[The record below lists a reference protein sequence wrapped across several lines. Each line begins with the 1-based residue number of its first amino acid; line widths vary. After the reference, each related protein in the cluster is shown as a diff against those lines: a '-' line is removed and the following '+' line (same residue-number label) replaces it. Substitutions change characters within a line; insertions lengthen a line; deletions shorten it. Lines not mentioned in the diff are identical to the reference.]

1 MSLDGNILS
10 PLLIKDPHLLL
21 LLLPFRTR
29 GISLDLIKR
38 RLDKG
43 LYKRLDIFQEDVFA
57 CLDRARR
64 LSRTDS
70 QVFED
75 SIELQSFFIRNRD
88 ELCKSGEIL
97 SSPALS
103 YTGMHLSAAVEAVRQ
118 SKLLQEEQQEQE
130 ADAEVTSAACVAIS
144 NSESMT
150 IDQKVYSP
158 GDFVYY
164 ESPDK
169 KVPGVAYI
177 ERLWTTEENV
187 KMMFGN
193 VFLRPHETYHVTTRR
208 FLEQELFKSDVH
220 QAIPLSQVRNKCHV
234 LFIKDY
240 LRSSV
245 EGAAEKDVFVCE
257 SRYNSKTR
265 SFKKIKNWPF
275 AIPAE
280 VKLVHREESLE
291 PKRIM
296 SVFRERVEKHKGELA
311 ELQLQEALVEKEKPN
326 VPMTAAV
333 TGGGGGGEEGCTYYE
348 QYNTVCSG
356 VVKTG
361 DFVYVATEGGKQA
374 IAQIHQMWETKGG
387 GGKSFFRGPWLLTPS
402 EVPSIGTRSAYK
414 QEVFLSSVQD
424 TSPIISIVGRCSV
437 LEYADFTHR
446 ELNWT

>member
-1 MSLDGNILS
+1 MWGNHSKFPISL
-10 PLLIKDPHLLL
+10 H
-21 LLLPFRTR
+21 FRNR

-75 SIELQSFFIRNRD
+75 SIELQGFFIRKRD
-88 ELCKSGEIL
+88 ELCKNGEIL

-103 YTGMHLSAAVEAVRQ
+103 YSAMHLSAAVEAVRQ
-118 SKLLQEEQQEQE
+118 TKLLQEEQEHE
-130 ADAEVTSAACVAIS
+130 AEAEMTTTV
-144 NSESMT
+144 NGESMT

-164 ESPDK
+164 ESPEIK
-169 KVPGVAYI
+169 IPGVVYI
-177 ERLWTTEENV
+177 ERLWTNSDNV
-187 KMMFGN
+187 QMMHGN
-193 VFLRPHETYHVTTRR
+193 VFLRPHETYHVTTRK
-208 FLEQELFKSDVH
+208 FLEQELFKSDMS
-220 QAIPLSQVRNKCHV
+220 QTIPLSQVRNKCQV

-240 LRSSV
+240 LKYQV
-245 EGAAEKDVFVCE
+245 EGMTEKDVYVCE

-265 SFKKIKNWPF
+265 SFKKIKNWP
-275 AIPAE
+275 AVKPT
-280 VKLVHREESLE
+280 VKLVQRATPLE

-296 SVFRERVEKHKGELA
+296 SVFKERVEKHKGELA

-326 VPMTAAV
+326 VPLMV
-333 TGGGGGGEEGCTYYE
+333 VGGEEGCSYYE

-361 DFVYVATEGGKQA
+361 DFVYLVSESDRPP
-374 IAQIHQMWETKGG
+374 IVHINMIWETK
-387 GGKSFFRGPWLLTPS
+387 
-402 EVPSIGTRSAYK
+402 E
-414 QEVFLSSVQD
+414 
-424 TSPIISIVGRCSV
+424 
-437 LEYADFTHR
+437 
-446 ELNWT
+446 